1 MTPKIDW
8 ILPGHHFLEPSS
20 CCSDSY
26 QALVWFTEHGCSC
39 VFPVDCFYLDRYT
52 ADVSSIVNKTATN
65 LAKSISLL
73 IFKSTCATQVGI
85 SVLRFQ
91 MAAARPQ
98 AYVLCGHNV
107 LHLPQM
113 KRVQKLSTRKCFHKA
128 VNHQFSR
135 ETTRNDT
142 QMPSTAGEH
151 VVDIWG

>member
-1 MTPKIDW
+1 MW
-8 ILPGHHFLEPSS
+8 
-20 CCSDSY
+20 
-26 QALVWFTEHGCSC
+26 VTEHGCSC
-39 VFPVDCFYLDRYT
+39 VFPVNCFYLDPDT
-52 ADVSSIVNKTATN
+52 ADISSTVNQTATN
-65 LAKSISLL
+65 FAKSISLL
-73 IFKSTCATQVGI
+73 IFKSTCATQVGN

-98 AYVLCGHNV
+98 AYVLRGHNI

-128 VNHQFSR
+128 VSHQFSR

-142 QMPSTAGEH
+142 RMPRTAGEH